1 MTFAD
6 FILAHEGDDPVRL
19 LLSRDKYPGID
30 VDLAVSTIE
39 ARARLKAKI
48 PEWYEHP
55 GLYYPSR
62 LCAEQCSSSRTAR
75 FKARLASATLSGSF
89 LNTGLVDPGLPGGSH
104 VVVGPVA
111 TLGRVR
117 GRGPIDRLGGV
128 AERRSQDHMASG
140 FTAGRRRIAD
150 LTGGLG
156 VDSQA
161 FAEVASEVLYN
172 EMNPALFNA
181 VKHNFLELGIGN
193 VRFSNKRLEKNNMD
207 EVLGDFNPDMIYM
220 DPARRSE
227 DGRKVFLLED
237 CSPDVLTLLPE
248 LFGKCRFVLLKLSPM
263 ADISLLRKQLPHIR
277 DIYIVSVGGECKEL
291 LFLLDREWTYAQM
304 LNLVEDDVVLDI
316 LPNDKIEYVSEADK
330 GLLCPE
336 SYLFEPS
343 HALAKSGAFS
353 YPCIYNIKKLAPST
367 HLYASEGIVRPLQPY
382 GKWYCILEVRHLD
395 KRSIKEMGQKYPQ
408 ADVSARNIP
417 MKSDELRERLGCS
430 SGGNVHIFGI
440 STTSDRLLV
449 VCRKARV
456 I

>member
-75 FKARLASATLSGSF
+75 FKARLAS
-89 LNTGLVDPGLPGGSH
+89 GLP
-104 VVVGPVA
+104 A
-111 TLGRVR
+111 TGCL
-117 GRGPIDRLGGV
+117 
-128 AERRSQDHMASG
+128 
-140 FTAGRRRIAD
+140 GRRRIAD

-172 EMNPALFNA
+172 EMNPALCNA
-181 VKHNFLELGIGN
+181 VKHNFLELGVGN
-193 VRFSNKRLEKNNMD
+193 VRFSNKRLEKGNLD
-207 EVLGDFNPDMIYM
+207 EVLGDFEPDLIYM

-263 ADISLLRKQLPHIR
+263 ADISLLRKQLPQIR

-304 LNLVEDDVVLDI
+304 LSLVEDDVVLDI
-316 LPNDKIEYVSEADK
+316 LPNDKIEYVREADK

-382 GKWYCILEVRHLD
+382 GKWFCILEVRHLD

-430 SGGNVHIFGI
+430 SGGNVHIFGV